1 MISYHVGTLFIPT
14 DFRFEYETWY
24 QNISKIGYVMLIGA
38 TIVSAM
44 TALLIYF
51 IVKYAVENRRKKN
64 LAWIFI

>member
-14 DFRFEYETWY
+14 DIRFEYETWY
-24 QNISKIGYVMLIGA
+24 QNISKIGYVMFIGA

-64 LAWIFI
+64 LA